1 MTDKEELAAL
11 KARVA
16 ELEAKAKPPEP
27 FVRALSEVRSNR
39 QYEYAALGVAGDGRG
54 RARSPDA

>member
-1 MTDKEELAAL
+1 MTKETDDELAAL

-27 FVRALSEVRSNR
+27 FKPISATIR
-39 QYEYAALGVAGDGRG
+39 
-54 RARSPDA
+54 PPT